1 MGRDRQTFCTHSRF
15 ATTDVIGRIGKSGI
29 ARRPHRLGIHR
40 SQARRLSRTGLV
52 CLSNEAHRHRQHPA
66 AETLRVGGTV
76 PPAEKHPPTPPAFR
90 TGVKSAVFCNFSLKF
105 HRLQLQKCALFYE
118 FFFIFPNSNL
128 RPSNSLPAISKA
140 KRSLSAS
147 RTLSCTARNSCTLAP
162 NALTISSPIFMEE

>member
-1 MGRDRQTFCTHSRF
+1 MTN
-15 ATTDVIGRIGKSGI
+15 ATEKDWKGWELGYGGELKSVAAFSSDTG
-29 ARRPHRLGIHR
+29 AGGLWRLP
-40 SQARRLSRTGLV
+40 RTGLV

-76 PPAEKHPPTPPAFR
+76 PPAEKHPPTQPAFR
-90 TGVKSAVFCNFSLKF
+90 TGVKVRWNFCNFSLKF
-105 HRLQLQKCALFYE
+105 HRLQLQKCGLFYE